1 MITIYIKKIQNIS
14 EDEKQNI
21 INSLSTSAKERLNKK
36 RNKDLYLASLC
47 ALSLLT
53 NEQRENIEYTENGR
67 PFFDKLNQDISI
79 SHSKNYVAIAI
90 SNSISNF
97 VGIDI
102 EDISDTTPT
111 ARFLTSNEKTALENG
126 TPYLEIWT
134 KKEALFKFLKN
145 DSLKFIHLDSA
156 TPDIY
161 DAKFTT
167 VEIENSILTICT
179 HTDTKIEI
187 IQK

>member
-1 MITIYIKKIQNIS
+1 MITVYIKKIEPIS
-14 EDEKQNI
+14 ETEKQNI
-21 INSLSTSAKERLNKK
+21 INSLSFGAKERLNKK

-67 PFFDKLNQDISI
+67 PFFNKLTQDISI

-102 EDISDTTPT
+102 EDISDID
-111 ARFLTSNEKTALENG
+111 FENN
-126 TPYLEIWT
+126 L
-134 KKEALFKFLKN
+134 
-145 DSLKFIHLDSA
+145 
-156 TPDIY
+156 
-161 DAKFTT
+161 
-167 VEIENSILTICT
+167 
-179 HTDTKIEI
+179 
-187 IQK
+187 